1 MKALFDPAKQ
11 HLIIAPLRCGSTMLE
26 ENAHQYGL
34 INISAEIN
42 ENQENFINIVKNS
55 KKKTFLFKEPFE
67 RLTSFYR
74 NFVYV
79 PFFWGHDDGLD
90 EGFRKFFPKR
100 RKKDFWDDMLEA
112 KDLIMSQYKNDPHIM
127 PQYTFF
133 DTFNQDVDEY
143 EILNMECFQKW
154 MYLNFSE
161 VLEDR
166 VSPIHEI
173 PIKFSSITKI
183 KELHDMCKVLYK
195 EDYDYLEPNMIY
207 L

>member
-1 MKALFDPAKQ
+1 MKALFNPVKQ
-11 HLIIAPLRCGSTMLE
+11 QLIIAPLRCGSTMLE
-26 ENAHQYGL
+26 ENAGKYGL
-34 INISAEIN
+34 INVS
-42 ENQENFINIVKNS
+42 NQIHDDIENFKNLVKNV

-90 EGFRKFFPKR
+90 EGFRKFFPEK

-112 KDLIMSQYKNDPHIM
+112 KDLIVSQYKNDPHIM

-133 DTFNQDVDEY
+133 EMFEQNVDEY
-143 EILNMECFQKW
+143 EIVNMEYFQKW
-154 MYLNFSE
+154 MNLNFLE
-161 VLEDR
+161 VLQDR
-166 VSPIHEI
+166 KSPIHEI

-183 KELHDMCKVLYK
+183 QTLHDMCKDLYK
-195 EDYDYLEPNMIY
+195 EDYKYLEPNAIY